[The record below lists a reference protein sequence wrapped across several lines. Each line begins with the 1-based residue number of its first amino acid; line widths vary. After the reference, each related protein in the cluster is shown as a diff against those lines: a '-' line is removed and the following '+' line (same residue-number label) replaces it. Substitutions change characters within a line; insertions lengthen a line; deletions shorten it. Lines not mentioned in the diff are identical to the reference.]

1 MEYTTLGKTGLK
13 VSVAGL
19 GCGGFSRLGIP
30 HGKTEDE
37 AARLIHEAVD
47 LGINLLDT
55 APVYGT
61 EAVVGKAL
69 KSIPRDSVVVA
80 TKALVYRNK
89 EWHTPERVVAS
100 LDNSLRLM
108 GTDYVDVFQLH
119 GIMPGEEYRYSL
131 ETLGPALLE
140 QKAKGKIRHIGMT
153 EQPVEDFTHETL
165 VRAAQDD
172 IWEVF
177 MVAFHMMHQ
186 SARKNLFP
194 LTRQKRIGTMLMFAV
209 RSIFAK
215 PERVVAALREAAAQG
230 KIDKS
235 IARARRAARL
245 SHSRQ
250 RRGQHHRSRVSLCA
264 PRARRRCGAVRHRRP
279 RASAHERRLAAQ
291 AAVARGGPGQACG
304 AVRATDRRRNGFRA
318 DADEIPNFS
327 VRCRASA
334 GLAFSTPAC
343 VSAAPTCC
351 MRLINSTAAI
361 GVSTM
366 RCAGCRRPVTG
377 AFCLTSSSRVTPNSI
392 RSDWPSK

>member
-80 TKALVYRNK
+80 TKAVVYRNK

-108 GTDYVDVFQLH
+108 GTDHVDVFQLH
-119 GIMPGEEYRYSL
+119 GVLPGEEYRYSL

-140 QKAKGKIRHIGMT
+140 QKRKGKIRHIGMT

-165 VRAAQDD
+165 VRATQDD

-215 PERVVAALREAAAQG
+215 PERVAAAMREAAT
-230 KIDKS
+230 K
-235 IARARRAARL
+235 
-245 SHSRQ
+245 
-250 RRGQHHRSRVSLCA
+250 GQVEKWL
-264 PRARRRCGAVRHRRP
+264 G
-279 RASAHERRLAAQ
+279 E
-291 AAVARGGPGQACG
+291 
-304 AVRATDRRRNGFRA
+304 
-318 DADEIPNFS
+318 
-327 VRCRASA
+327 
-334 GLAFSTPAC
+334 
-343 VSAAPTCC
+343 SAAPLDFLLHAGGARDITE
-351 MRLINSTAAI
+351 AAYRFARHEP
-361 GVSTM
+361 GVDVVLFGTGD
-366 RCAGCRRPVTG
+366 AGHLRTNIASLLESP
-377 AFCLTSSSRVTPNSI
+377 LPE
-392 RSDWPSK
+392 SDRQKLATLFGHLVGVGMDAAPMQTR